1 MVSEIC
7 YDGQDENGE
16 SCRNTGICFIN
27 RSAINK
33 LSRNFFAF
41 LLPCCT
47 FVALRLVSYTLISYI
62 AIFNAETYETDC

>member
-7 YDGQDENGE
+7 HDGQDENGE

-41 LLPCCT
+41 LLLCCT
-47 FVALRLVSYTLISYI
+47 FVALLAV
-62 AIFNAETYETDC
+62 

>member
-7 YDGQDENGE
+7 HDGQDENGE

-33 LSRNFFAF
+33 LNRNF
-41 LLPCCT
+41 LLS
-47 FVALRLVSYTLISYI
+47 FSRVALRLVSYTLISYI
-62 AIFNAETYETDC
+62 SIFNAETYETDC